1 MTIDENDSLF
11 EDRGARENKEYRG
24 GEKNERKEKKGRKNR
39 GGKETGECTGAPRGG
54 GVPQTETHSPELCNS
69 LLKQSHPGTLSSL
82 HPAGSPA
89 LPPPDPSEPAERART
104 L

>member
-1 MTIDENDSLF
+1 VTIDNNDSSSKAA
-11 EDRGARENKEYRG
+11 RGENKVGRG
-24 GEKNERKEKKGRKNR
+24 EEKGRKKREGGRKKKDSR
-39 GGKETGECTGAPRGG
+39 GGKEPASANGG
-54 GVPQTETHSPELCNS
+54 IPQTETHSPELCNS

-89 LPPPDPSEPAERART
+89 SAPDPSEPPERART